1 MTENEIRNAF
11 HDDSE
16 FNTADNSKDEL
27 LRRTTAGFGDDH
39 TIIVSLESGV
49 LKLIACTEDK
59 ADADAVLAAPI
70 EKIEFIKKI
79 IDNCYQVWLIGNVVF
94 QLGQY
99 C

>member
-16 FNTADNSKDEL
+16 FNAADTSKGEL

-39 TIIVSLESGV
+39 TIIVSLDNGV
-49 LKLIACTEDK
+49 LKLIACTEDET
-59 ADADAVLAAPI
+59 DADAVLATPV
-70 EKIEFIKKI
+70 EQVDFVKKLN
-79 IDNCYQVWLIGNVVF
+79 DSCYQVWLIGNVVF

-99 C
+99 

>member
-1 MTENEIRNAF
+1 MTEDEIRNAF

-16 FNTADNSKDEL
+16 FNTADNSKGEL

-39 TIIVSLESGV
+39 TIIVSLDNGI

-59 ADADAVLAAPI
+59 TDADAVLATPI
-70 EKIEFIKKI
+70 DKVDFVKKI
-79 IDNCYQVWLIGNVVF
+79 NDTCYQVWLNGNVVF

-99 C
+99 